1 MNARTHSLTERA
13 VTDYFVFA
21 SLADEHVHWLADTLV
36 GAGVVEAA
44 TLDPSMLMQRIATL
58 NPSLVFVDFSGGRAA
73 AASAAASAVR
83 AAYPGMQIVALGSL
97 AEPESALAALR
108 AGVRDFID
116 LSAPA
121 EDALRITRQVLD
133 NLVEPVSRHGHV
145 TALLGARIGM
155 GVSTLAANLAVM
167 LQRRDVA
174 QGRQA
179 ALLDLGLPA
188 GDGSLLLN
196 TRSEF
201 NFVEAVRNL
210 RRFDQ
215 TFVHT
220 ALSHHSSGLALT
232 TLPPNLAD
240 MREVSYSSSIG
251 LLNRLR
257 AFFDQQIV
265 DLGGFTN
272 SEFIAH
278 VVQAADETWL
288 LCDQGVASIVS
299 AVGVLDAL
307 REEGVDTA
315 NVRLIVNKF
324 DADLGLAAAQIA
336 QRLDIPLLATLP
348 ERRVALGQAVNQGHL
363 LADVA
368 ARDPYVRALEPL
380 IERLGGAARAPRRHA
395 ANRRSARSSASFQPL
410 TSGHRRWQKKSNLPT
425 TRLRSRIAS
434 SSRTSRTRR
443 TNICSRVSR
452 NSAPSSA
459 AGRVTRSTSSSI
471 WRWTV
476 SCGCAGY
483 RSTRAKCGSIAEAL
497 TKELAGFG
505 PIEDLLA
512 DPAVED
518 ILINGY
524 NDVYVSRHGILT
536 QDPGALCRQRA
547 SAADRAAHSRADRP
561 ASGRIE
567 SDGRCAPAER
577 RARERGDRAAVDRR
591 ADRVDPQI
599 PQGSDAARRSARA
612 TAPTTRKSAR
622 CSKRRWRRAATCW
635 CRAARVR
642 ARPRCSMRWRF
653 TFPSRSGS

>member
-13 VTDYFVFA
+13 VTDHFVFA
-21 SLADEHVHWLADTLV
+21 SLADAHVHWLADTLTSA
-36 GAGVVEAA
+36 GAVEAA
-44 TLDPSMLMQRIATL
+44 TLDPAMLMQRIATL
-58 NPSLVFVDFSGGRAA
+58 NPSLVFVDFSGGHAA
-73 AASAAASAVR
+73 AASAAVSAVR
-83 AAYPGMQIVALGSL
+83 GASAGMQIVALGSL

-133 NLVEPVSRHGHV
+133 NIVEPVSRHGQV

-155 GVSTLAANLAVM
+155 GVSTLAANLSVM

-174 QGRQA
+174 QGRKA

-188 GDGSLLLN
+188 SDGSLLLN

-232 TLPPNLAD
+232 ALPPNLAD

-257 AFFDQQIV
+257 AFFDQQII

-278 VVQAADETWL
+278 VVQACDEVWL

-299 AVGVLDAL
+299 AVSVLDSL

-315 NVRLIVNKF
+315 NVKLIVNKF

-336 QRLDIPLLATLP
+336 QRLEIPLLATLP

-380 IERLGGAARAPRRHA
+380 IERLGGAQRD
-395 ANRRSARSSASFQPL
+395 SAQTRGGKTAFGAL
-410 TSGHRRWQKKSNLPT
+410 KRFIPT
-425 TRLRSRIAS
+425 TQKRS
-434 SSRTSRTRR
+434 
-443 TNICSRVSR
+443 
-452 NSAPSSA
+452 
-459 AGRVTRSTSSSI
+459 
-471 WRWTV
+471 
-476 SCGCAGY
+476 
-483 RSTRAKCGSIAEAL
+483 
-497 TKELAGFG
+497 
-505 PIEDLLA
+505 
-512 DPAVED
+512 
-518 ILINGY
+518 
-524 NDVYVSRHGILT
+524 
-536 QDPGALCRQRA
+536 
-547 SAADRAAHSRADRP
+547 
-561 ASGRIE
+561 
-567 SDGRCAPAER
+567 
-577 RARERGDRAAVDRR
+577 
-591 ADRVDPQI
+591 
-599 PQGSDAARRSARA
+599 
-612 TAPTTRKSAR
+612 
-622 CSKRRWRRAATCW
+622 
-635 CRAARVR
+635 
-642 ARPRCSMRWRF
+642 
-653 TFPSRSGS
+653 